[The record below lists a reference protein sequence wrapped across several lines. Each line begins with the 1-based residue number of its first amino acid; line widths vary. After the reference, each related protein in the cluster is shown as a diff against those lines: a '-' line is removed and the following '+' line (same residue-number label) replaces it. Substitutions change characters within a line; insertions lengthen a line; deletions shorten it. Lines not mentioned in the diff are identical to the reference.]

1 MKKNKIV
8 LVGYMG
14 SGKSEVGSHLKEKLG
29 FSFWDL
35 DSYIEKKEN
44 VSIAS
49 LFSSRGELYFRTI
62 ERKCLIELLN
72 DPNPM
77 IISLGGGTP
86 CYFDT
91 MDILIQNE
99 NVLTIYLKTSIQE
112 LGNRLFPT
120 RKNRPLI
127 AHLHN
132 EDELKEFV
140 GKHLFERVPFYS
152 KSDITIS
159 TDLLRPEEV
168 ALKLASKLT

>member
-1 MKKNKIV
+1 
-8 LVGYMG
+8 
-14 SGKSEVGSHLKEKLG
+14 
-29 FSFWDL
+29 
-35 DSYIEKKEN
+35 
-44 VSIAS
+44 
-49 LFSSRGELYFRTI
+49 
-62 ERKCLIELLN
+62 
-72 DPNPM
+72 M

-152 KSDITIS
+152 KSNITIS